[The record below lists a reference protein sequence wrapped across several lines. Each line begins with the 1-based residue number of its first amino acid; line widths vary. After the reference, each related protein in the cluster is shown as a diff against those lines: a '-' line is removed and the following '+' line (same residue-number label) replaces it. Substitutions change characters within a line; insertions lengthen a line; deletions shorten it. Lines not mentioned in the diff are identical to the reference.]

1 MAYEK
6 NRVVALEKKIQTELR
21 RYDFFPIANWP
32 LHHSKRFLSA
42 YKGHTEW
49 LKMFTFLWL
58 NGMEPNTAMYF
69 TRWWILPQHVL
80 LDPSANRLTP
90 KLSRD
95 LNLMLADA
103 LKPKRSREYFRLMSY
118 PYWDMTRNEVVTKF
132 SSYADWLQYCN
143 QNKINFS

>member
-1 MAYEK
+1 MAFEK
-6 NRVVALEKKIQTELR
+6 NRAVALERKIQTELK
-21 RYDFFPIANWP
+21 RYDFFPISKWP
-32 LHHSKRFLSA
+32 LHQSKRLLSA

-69 TRWWILPQHVL
+69 TQWWILPQHVL
-80 LDPSANRLTP
+80 VDTSANRLTP

-118 PYWDMTRNEVVTKF
+118 PYWDMTKSEVVTKF
-132 SSYADWLQYCN
+132 TSYSQWIQFCN
-143 QNKINFS
+143 QNNIKY